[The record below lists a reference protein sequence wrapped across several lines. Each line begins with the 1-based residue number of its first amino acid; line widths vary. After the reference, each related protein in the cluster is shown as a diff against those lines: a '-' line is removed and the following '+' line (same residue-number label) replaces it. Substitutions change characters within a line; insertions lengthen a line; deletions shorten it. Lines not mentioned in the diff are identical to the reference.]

1 MSRSCSNCSG
11 PVPDPRT
18 EAFGYLSSPTSVSR
32 DRIPLPFH
40 VQRFSVVNTE
50 AATGPLDPSARGSA
64 PMINRSRESSRADRA
79 NTFHLPV
86 HAYVPA
92 RMAYAKF
99 DFVQIDKRERGKEW
113 LDR

>member
-1 MSRSCSNCSG
+1 MLELLGTCSRSQDRSVRLPVLSDKCISRPDPA
-11 PVPDPRT
+11 PVP
-18 EAFGYLSSPTSVSR
+18 
-32 DRIPLPFH
+32 
-40 VQRFSVVNTE
+40 RFSVNTE

-99 DFVQIDKRERGKEW
+99 DFVQIDKRERGMVGSVNG
-113 LDR
+113 